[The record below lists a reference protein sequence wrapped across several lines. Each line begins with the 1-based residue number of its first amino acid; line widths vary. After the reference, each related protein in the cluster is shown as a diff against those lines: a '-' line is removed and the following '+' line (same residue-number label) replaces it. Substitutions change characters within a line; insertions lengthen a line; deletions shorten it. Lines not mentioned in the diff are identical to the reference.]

1 LGPKRSSDNLRA
13 KLYQTEH
20 LRLVPKPL
28 AGTHVGHR
36 ENSITVDQGNCFDGL
51 QSVFTKIDYIIFRL
65 FVLGSLL
72 IAVVKI
78 VAKELPLAVFA
89 GPSFSNNRY
98 TTNQLL
104 A

>member
-1 LGPKRSSDNLRA
+1 
-13 KLYQTEH
+13 
-20 LRLVPKPL
+20 
-28 AGTHVGHR
+28 
-36 ENSITVDQGNCFDGL
+36 
-51 QSVFTKIDYIIFRL
+51 VFTKIDYIIFRL